1 MADIV
6 INITDNSDKVLQELE
21 SKTAVAL
28 EAIGITA
35 EGFAKKKTPVGHP
48 YGGTLR
54 QSISHAIQGDECYI
68 GTNVSYAPYVE
79 LGTGI
84 YATDGKGR
92 RSPWSYKD
100 RQGKWHRTR
109 GMRPHH
115 MIRDAAATHS
125 KEYKAIIEKVFSDK
139 S

>member
-1 MADIV
+1 MADIEINV
-6 INITDNSDKVLQELE
+6 IDNSGEVL
-21 SKTAVAL
+21 KAL
-28 EAIGITA
+28 EQHTQAALTAIGITA

-54 QSISHAIQGDECYI
+54 NSITNAVRGDEVYI

-100 RQGKWHRTR
+100 REGKWHRTK

-115 MIRDAAATHS
+115 MLRDAAATHA
-125 KEYKAIIEKVFSDK
+125 KEYKAIIENVFNEK